1 MKAAADAAELNA
13 TIKQLQDSAS
23 VLQWFRAF
31 LEQPINRELQQQHV
45 EGLMGSLEAGVALP
59 NCNQLT

>member
-45 EGLMGSLEAGVALP
+45 KGSWALLRW
-59 NCNQLT
+59 CGAARL